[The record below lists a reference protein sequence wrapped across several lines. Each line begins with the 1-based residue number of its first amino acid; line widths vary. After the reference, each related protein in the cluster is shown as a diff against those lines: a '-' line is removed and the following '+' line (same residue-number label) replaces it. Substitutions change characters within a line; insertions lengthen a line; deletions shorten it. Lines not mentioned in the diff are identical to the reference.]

1 MASKRKSPFE
11 RHVDKENLILLQI
24 RNTLINIK
32 HKLPTIVS
40 MNQLKTLPMK
50 MKPKNLEM
58 VTMPSQNETGVLEK
72 KREINSTTD
81 WSDILSEK
89 KNRYLTAVTDTSSNT
104 RRETEQTYYETLS
117 SAIMKTDDVEST
129 SLSSDAVLNRTEE
142 KLSFLAFTDSSPS
155 MPITSEKILSE
166 TFSVFVTQSGNES
179 SIDVNELNTI
189 SEMKPSPLVITNS
202 YQNLPSPTVQMSSE
216 IISSTMKV
224 TNEVEYFTESNVAVL
239 NTISIEESSPNF
251 SPSAI
256 SSLEPLFSGTPS
268 PETVT
273 EKEVSNEF
281 DVTLENIDEKTE
293 EFIKTEFS
301 SQSTE
306 IYEPIRT
313 TRSEVVD
320 TPSDEDDYDDSD
332 NSEIK
337 KRDLIGKLE
346 YAWQD
351 KAYILVRSNN
361 SDQALNQL
369 RQSIKKKQQMVVRN
383 YKVRSRSQS
392 FVNEDLHFNEQLLK
406 THRNGKD
413 NKTGVSEGFDSKLY
427 LTVLPS
433 SPTTREG
440 IKNDTQPISSG
451 ITGKEAIFGILV
463 AAIIMFL
470 VIGLCLKRKE
480 KQKEINNNIHTP
492 KDKTEEC
499 KTLRDYDL
507 IVESTYDRV
516 PDDCFLPFEEDFFA
530 TSSSFKE
537 TNLRNLLKH
546 SNLEV
551 TEPYEEEYSGL
562 KTKLSDDDLTSS
574 DDSTNP
580 KIKKFKTQLSN
591 LPSMQQVEIEKSECE
606 LINIEDPDLAPSNIF
621 EDSLKDLS
629 EVLLMVER
637 KIGEMNRELV
647 LVKNPEKNSMAA
659 NEPLPE
665 TSMNIFL
672 LKPKRVKPKG
682 VKSFSQCRFFR

>member
-451 ITGKEAIFGILV
+451 IT
-463 AAIIMFL
+463 
-470 VIGLCLKRKE
+470 
-480 KQKEINNNIHTP
+480 
-492 KDKTEEC
+492 
-499 KTLRDYDL
+499 
-507 IVESTYDRV
+507 
-516 PDDCFLPFEEDFFA
+516 DCFLPFEEDFFA